1 VLSSAN
7 ALMLMDSAAWQ
18 GMKVAGM
25 HGTSSDIGG
34 RICAVLY
41 LTWINPYNVLGEGA
55 NAAAPDNDDNN
66 DGMGGMAA
74 AASVLVSM
82 AQDAISTSQWRISH
96 DAMNNAMDRQ
106 CIKAE
111 GLCLGWGGERVGQEG
126 RCVIHGGHA
135 GGNVQCRGGYDYH
148 HDGFGCKG
156 GNTTIK

>member
-1 VLSSAN
+1 
-7 ALMLMDSAAWQ
+7 
-18 GMKVAGM
+18 M

-82 AQDAISTSQWRISH
+82 AQDAISTSQ
-96 DAMNNAMDRQ
+96 
-106 CIKAE
+106 
-111 GLCLGWGGERVGQEG
+111 
-126 RCVIHGGHA
+126 
-135 GGNVQCRGGYDYH
+135 
-148 HDGFGCKG
+148 
-156 GNTTIK
+156 